1 MANDN
6 NIKHFTAADIEKYH
20 KGHLS
25 AKEMYDLEKA
35 AMDDP
40 FLSDAME
47 GYALAGVN
55 SAADITELK
64 TRLGKRVEGA
74 GIIPLDKSHRSS
86 FRLLRAAVAIVF
98 VAGAGLLVYQFAF
111 NKKSADIAQA
121 KTKQKDDAGTADS
134 SVAAT
139 TNNPATPAEN
149 KTTLPNADQAT
160 PATKVV
166 AINKEAVPGGNVTN
180 EAAGESRTVTG
191 KNNDVA
197 VSNNKGTQPVVSAPV
212 KGADDENDSYKKAAG
227 KKTENKEVAR
237 EEIKTE
243 AKDKIAVNTRQDT
256 DKDVARDQAAR
267 QTEDQKNNRA
277 VAASRKADEQYYRNQ
292 ASNTFRGRVT
302 DATNSGVPF
311 ANITNVQDNA
321 GTYSDANGNF
331 ILTSPDSILNVQIRS
346 IGFENNNAQLRGD
359 ISTNRVILQ
368 DDRRSLSE
376 VVVSNQKPNTAARSR
391 DNHVKLEEPE
401 PADGWDNY
409 DTYLTNN
416 LNVPEEYK
424 TRQTNTAAVEISFE
438 VSKNGEPF
446 NIKIEKSLCATC
458 DKEAI
463 RLVKDGPKWKRKAK
477 KGRTTVTIAFYN
489 SF

>member
-20 KGHLS
+20 KGFLS
-25 AKEMYDLEKA
+25 AKEMHDLEKA

-47 GYALAGVN
+47 GYAVHGVN
-55 SAADITELK
+55 SAADNTELK
-64 TRLGKRVEGA
+64 NWLGERVESA
-74 GIIPLDKSHRSS
+74 KILPLEKSRPSS

-121 KTKQKDDAGTADS
+121 DTKQKEAIKVSDSAVATTRDTTTENKPVISKPEQITTGTT
-134 SVAAT
+134 VAADDK
-139 TNNPATPAEN
+139 ATG
-149 KTTLPNADQAT
+149 
-160 PATKVV
+160 
-166 AINKEAVPGGNVTN
+166 PGGNVSK
-180 EAAGESRTVTG
+180 EVSGEKTVVPG
-191 KNNDVA
+191 NDVA
-197 VSNNKGTQPVVSAPV
+197 VSTTKGTQPSVSAPAKV
-212 KGADDENDSYKKAAG
+212 ADGQADLYKKTTG
-227 KKTENKEVAR
+227 KNTEKKEVAR
-237 EEIKTE
+237 NEVKTE
-243 AKDKIAVNTRQDT
+243 AKDKIAANAGQET
-256 DKDVARDQAAR
+256 DKDGVRDQAAQ
-267 QTEDQKNNRA
+267 QTEDQKKNRA
-277 VAASRKADEQYYRNQ
+277 VAASRKTDEEYYHSQ
-292 ASNTFRGRVT
+292 ARNTFRGQVT
-302 DATNSGVPF
+302 DAANTGVPF
-311 ANITNVQDNA
+311 ANVTNVQDNA
-321 GTYSDANGNF
+321 GTYTDANGNF
-331 ILTSPDSILNVQIRS
+331 ILTSPDSILNIQVRS
-346 IGFENNNAQLRGD
+346 IGFENNNSQLRGD
-359 ISTNRVILQ
+359 IPTNRVILQ

-391 DNHVKLEEPE
+391 NNNVKLEEPE

-409 DTYLTNN
+409 DTYLANN

-424 TRQTNTAAVEISFE
+424 TKQTNTASVEISFE
-438 VSKNGEPF
+438 VDKNGEPV

-477 KGRTTVTIAFYN
+477 KGRTMVTIPFYN